1 MILKLAWRNIWRS
14 RTRSLVIMSAIII
27 GVAATVFI
35 MAFIAGQ
42 MQSFIANTIKNEI
55 SHIQIHHPEYKEEF
69 DVSLTM
75 PNIQEQLSKISKL
88 ENTQAA
94 TSKTIANGIISSAK
108 ASRGI
113 MIAGIDPE
121 EEKILTQMNQN
132 IIEGDYLSDKKR
144 NPILIGKRL
153 ADKLKVGIRKKL
165 VLRFQDKDGEIIDA
179 AFRIV
184 GIFQT
189 SRNNFD
195 EGTVFVRQPD
205 LNKLLNIED
214 AAHKIA
220 ILLKDEQVI
229 AQDKEKIQSL
239 SSGLL
244 VETYEE
250 ISPEVRLFK
259 SQIDISAK
267 FIMTIIMLALFFGII
282 NTMLMAVLER
292 YRELGMLMSVG
303 MNKVRVFSM
312 IVLETFLI
320 GLISAPIGMLVGY
333 VAIQLTAKN
342 GIDLSAYSEGMS
354 EFGMSSIV
362 YPALSSNAYMQVAIA
377 VLITTILASAYP
389 AYKAIKL
396 RPVEAIRKI

>member
-1 MILKLAWRNIWRS
+1 MA
-14 RTRSLVIMSAIII
+14 AIVI
-27 GVAATVFI
+27 GVAATIFI

-42 MQSFIANTIKNEI
+42 MQSFISNTIKNEI
-55 SHIQIHHPEYKEEF
+55 SHIQMHHPEYKEEYN
-69 DVSLTM
+69 VSFTM
-75 PNIQEQLSKISKL
+75 NGIQSKLDKISSL
-88 ENTQAA
+88 ENVQAVA
-94 TSKTIANGIISSAK
+94 SKTIANGIISSAK

-113 MIAGIDPE
+113 MIAGINPE
-121 EEKILTQMNQN
+121 LEKAVTQMDQN
-132 IIEGDYLSDKKR
+132 VIEGEYLSAEKR

-153 ADKLKVGIRKKL
+153 ADKLKVGVRKKL
-165 VLRFQDKDGEIIDA
+165 VLRFQDRDGEIIDA

-184 GIFQT
+184 GIYKT
-189 SRNNFD
+189 NRNNFD
-195 EGTVFVRQPD
+195 EGTVFVRQSD
-205 LNKLLNIED
+205 LNKLLQLD
-214 AAHKIA
+214 DDAHKIA
-220 ILLKDEQVI
+220 VLLKDEQDI
-229 AQDKEKIQSL
+229 LQSKKKITGL

-333 VAIQLTAKN
+333 IAIIITAQN

-354 EFGMSSIV
+354 EFGLGSIV
-362 YPALSSNAYMQVAIA
+362 YPSLQPDAYIQVAIA
-377 VLITTILASAYP
+377 VLITTILAAAYP

-396 RPVEAIRKI
+396 KPVEAIRKI

>member
-1 MILKLAWRNIWRS
+1 MIFKLAWRNIWRS
-14 RTRSLVIMSAIII
+14 RTRSLVIMSAIVI

-42 MQSFIANTIKNEI
+42 MQSFISNTIKNEI
-55 SHIQIHHPEYKEEF
+55 SHIQIHHPEYKEEY
-69 DVSLTM
+69 DVSFTM
-75 PNIQEQLSKISKL
+75 PNIKNRLNEISKL
-88 ENTQAA
+88 KNVQAA

-121 EEKILTQMNQN
+121 NEKRVTQMHQN
-132 IIEGDYLSDKKR
+132 IIEGDYLSADKR

-153 ADKLKVGIRKKL
+153 ADKLKVGVRKKL
-165 VLRFQDKDGEIIDA
+165 VVRFQDKDGEIIDA

-184 GIFQT
+184 GIYKT

-195 EGTVFVRQPD
+195 EGTVFVRQTD
-205 LNKLLNIED
+205 LNKLLDLDD
-214 AAHKIA
+214 AAHKMA
-220 ILLKDEQVI
+220 ILLHNEQTI
-229 AQDKEKIQSL
+229 TQEKSKIESL
-239 SSGLL
+239 SPSLL

-303 MNKVRVFSM
+303 MNKVRVFCM

-342 GIDLSAYSEGMS
+342 GIDLSAYSDGMS
-354 EFGMSSIV
+354 EFGMSSMV

-396 RPVEAIRKI
+396 KPVEAIRKI

>member
-1 MILKLAWRNIWRS
+1 
-14 RTRSLVIMSAIII
+14 MSAIVI

-55 SHIQIHHPEYKEEF
+55 SHIQIHHPEYKVEY

-75 PNIQEQLSKISKL
+75 SDIEEKLSDISKL
-88 ENTQAA
+88 ENIQAV

-121 EEKILTQMNQN
+121 EEKKLTQMNQN
-132 IIEGDYLSDKKR
+132 VIEGEYLSAEKR

-153 ADKLKVGIRKKL
+153 ADKLKVGVRKKL

-214 AAHKIA
+214 AAHKVA
-220 ILLKDEQVI
+220 ILLQDEKGI
-229 AQDKEKIQSL
+229 AQNKEKLQRL
-239 SSGLL
+239 SPGLL

-312 IVLETFLI
+312 IVLETFII
-320 GLISAPIGMLVGY
+320 GLISAPLGMLVGY
-333 VAIQLTAKN
+333 IAIQLTAKN

-362 YPALSSNAYMQVAIA
+362 YPALSSNAYMQVAVA
-377 VLITTILASAYP
+377 VLITTILASVYP

-396 RPVEAIRKI
+396 KPVEAIRKI